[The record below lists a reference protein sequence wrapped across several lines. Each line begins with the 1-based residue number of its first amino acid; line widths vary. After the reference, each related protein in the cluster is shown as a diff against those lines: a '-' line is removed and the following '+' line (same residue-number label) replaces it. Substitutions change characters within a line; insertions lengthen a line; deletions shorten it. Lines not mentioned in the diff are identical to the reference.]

1 MVGCAFM
8 SAERALA
15 CAALSP
21 LSTAP
26 LKLTKATADISAIVI
41 SIGSPFFSLSFRMA
55 AGAFSI
61 SPAVRRDFFV
71 AFSSVNSLEIPA
83 RESASCNSPFMLR
96 VIGKPT
102 ITADVTEGVK
112 LALGHHLLG
121 ALAVRVLSDLMHH
134 EVDGLGIKELLLRW

>member
-1 MVGCAFM
+1 
-8 SAERALA
+8 
-15 CAALSP
+15 
-21 LSTAP
+21 
-26 LKLTKATADISAIVI
+26 
-41 SIGSPFFSLSFRMA
+41 
-55 AGAFSI
+55 
-61 SPAVRRDFFV
+61 
-71 AFSSVNSLEIPA
+71 LEIPA
-83 RESASCNSPFMLR
+83 RESASCSSPFR